1 MFSFAYRWRPFWKTE
16 NTLLALVKLPV
27 YLVVI
32 CVYLT
37 LRGLEI
43 VLYELVY
50 RILMWSFLRGLPLPP
65 GAPRKFAFRLGTA
78 ALVSKVQL
86 DKIQRKVCLDGHF
99 IDMAQARRVFVRG
112 IHTANLLSTP
122 QFERLM
128 DHAPRLLNNNELAS
142 MLKDILKERVNKS
155 SVPGELGVLSRLTI
169 TNTYESGKQASRTA
183 VWGRCLVGAQ
193 QAIAANGKSSPKG
206 PIVAAILNVA
216 EDIRILAGEYTQF
229 PCLWHWYT
237 VTRRWF
243 VDLTMLVWWDLSA
256 ENRHMVEPA
265 YLVRLFT
272 QFAKTDRYNRLS
284 LGQSISMINT
294 AVSLSPDHSKLAAK
308 YIRGEEQRSTA
319 MGAAAPFMDSM
330 GLPDHPVSA
339 SYAEGTVEDLR
350 EELRKGELKGGLD
363 ERNWLNSTEHNVGVL
378 KRAIMAKYEEFADD
392 SARAQHGQGW
402 AMRFSSFASAAISGA
417 AQAATASHEGGETRD
432 SRSGIFLRAAF
443 RRASLTAASS
453 AATEVGGQV

>member
-1 MFSFAYRWRPFWKTE
+1 MPFPHRWRPFWKTE
-16 NTLLALVKLPV
+16 NALLALVKLPV

-32 CVYLT
+32 CVFLT

-78 ALVSKVQL
+78 SLVSKVQL

-112 IHTANLLSTP
+112 IHTANLLSQP

-128 DHAPRLLNNNELAS
+128 DHAPCLLNNNQLAS
-142 MLKDILKERVNKS
+142 RLTDILKERVVKS

-169 TNTYESGKQASRTA
+169 TNTYESGAQASRTA

-193 QAIAANGKSSPKG
+193 QAIAADGKPSPKG
-206 PIVAAILNVA
+206 PIVAAILNVS
-216 EDIRILAGEYTQF
+216 EDIRKLAGEYNKF
-229 PCLWHWYT
+229 PCLLHWYT

-256 ENRHMVEPA
+256 EKRHMVDPA

-272 QFAKTDRYNRLS
+272 QFSKTDRYNRLS

-294 AVSLSPDHSKLAAK
+294 AVSLGQDHSKLVTK
-308 YIRGEEQRSTA
+308 YIRGEEQRPTV
-319 MGAAAPFMDSM
+319 MGAAAPFIDSL
-330 GLPDHPVSA
+330 GLPDHAVSA
-339 SYAEGTVEDLR
+339 SYVEGTVEDLR

-363 ERNWLNSTEHNVGVL
+363 ERNWLNSTEHNVEVL
-378 KRAIMAKYEEFADD
+378 KRAIMAKYEEFADND
-392 SARAQHGQGW
+392 AREQHGQGW
-402 AMRFSSFASAAISGA
+402 AMRLSAFASAAMSGA
-417 AQAATASHEGGETRD
+417 AQAAVSSNTGSETREFT
-432 SRSGIFLRAAF
+432 SGMFLRAAF
-443 RRASLTAASS
+443 RRGSLTVSSTAS
-453 AATEVGGQV
+453 TETGGQV